1 MYINVEGINVKYDE
15 FGKGNEKIVLFLHGL
30 GSSSLAWRDIPEAL
44 SKYFHTIALDLVG
57 LEVHKPHENYTLD
70 YFCKFLDKFLI
81 K

>member
-30 GSSSLAWRDIPEAL
+30 GASSLAWRDIPEAL

-57 LEVHKPHENYTLD
+57 FGGTDKPHENYTLS
-70 YFCKFLDKFLI
+70 YFCKFPR
-81 K
+81 